1 MSATTP
7 IMPLPAFS
15 SPTSLDFDATVANGS
30 RPTLRA
36 AAQEMET
43 MFLSMLLKQMRE
55 SNESDGEGLFP
66 GDHGDIYGGLFDFY
80 MSKHLAGAGGM
91 GLGSALADQLEG
103 KQLKES
109 HRYAPI
115 PAGTA
120 AGTSLPRTPPF

>member
-15 SPTSLDFDATVANGS
+15 APASLDFDATVANGS
-30 RPTLRA
+30 RPTVRA
-36 AAQEMET
+36 AAREMET

-55 SNESDGEGLFP
+55 SNESEGEGLFP
-66 GDHGDIYGGLFDFY
+66 GDNGDVYGGLFDFY

-91 GLGSALADQLEG
+91 GLGSLLADQLEG

-109 HRYAPI
+109 HQYAPI
-115 PAGTA
+115 PATA
-120 AGTSLPRTPPF
+120 SPGASLPRTSSF